1 MTETRFP
8 LPAALGGAV
17 VVGVLTALQ
26 SRINS
31 GLAVALADGYVA
43 SVVSFG
49 SGLLILC
56 VILLF
61 WRPGRVGIR
70 RVTDAVRRGRT
81 PWWYLVGGVAGA
93 LFVLSQGLTGG
104 LLGVALFTIAVVC
117 GQLVSG
123 LVVDRIGVG
132 TMAPVPVTATR
143 LVGSLLALVAVGGA
157 VSAQLVSDI
166 PLWALLLPLA
176 AGAGLGWQQAVN
188 GQVRV
193 IAGSAL
199 TATLGNFVAG
209 SIVLVVAAAIHAAV
223 VGVPETF
230 PSDPLL
236 YVGGAVGA
244 CFIGLAT
251 VVVKRTGVLLLGMGA
266 IAGQL
271 VTSLVLDLVAPLAA
285 HPVAWTTVAGTM
297 LTLAAVA
304 VASLPSRTIGRAR
317 PV

>member
-1 MTETRFP
+1 MAEARFP
-8 LPAALGGAV
+8 LPAALAGAV

-31 GLAVALADGYVA
+31 GLAVAIGDGYVA

-49 SGLLILC
+49 SGL
-56 VILLF
+56 VILLVILAF
-61 WRPGRVGIR
+61 WKPGRLGIR
-70 RVTDAVRRGRT
+70 RVTDAVRAGPT

-132 TMAPVPVTATR
+132 TMAPVPVTVTR
-143 LVGSLLALVAVGGA
+143 LAGSLLALVAVGGA

-209 SIVLVVAAAIHAAV
+209 SVVLIVVAVVHAAV
-223 VGVPETF
+223 AGLPGAF
-230 PSDPLL
+230 PSNPWL

-251 VVVKRTGVLLLGMGA
+251 IVVKRTGVLLLGMGA

-304 VASLPSRTIGRAR
+304 VASLPSRAIGRAR
-317 PV
+317 LA